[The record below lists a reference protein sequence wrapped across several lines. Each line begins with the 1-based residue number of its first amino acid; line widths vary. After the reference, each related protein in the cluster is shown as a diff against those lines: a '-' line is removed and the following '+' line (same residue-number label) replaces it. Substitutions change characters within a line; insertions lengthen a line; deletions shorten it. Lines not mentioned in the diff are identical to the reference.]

1 MKLVR
6 ISKGYKY
13 LKIRDMSEIEIQGAI
28 LYLYELISE
37 TEELEF
43 GESYTTINDVK
54 NLTYYCNLN
63 LQIQDYYYVK
73 GFYIGSLFMVEH
85 SYNTIFCLCSYS
97 KEFEESFVCR
107 IDLI

>member
-1 MKLVR
+1 MDLVR
-6 ISKGYKY
+6 ISKEYEE

-54 NLTYYCNLN
+54 NLTYYCSLN
-63 LQIQDYYYVK
+63 LQIQDCYYIK
-73 GFYIGSLFMVEH
+73 GFYISSLFMVEH
-85 SYNTIFCLCSYS
+85 SDNTIFCLSSNNEEC
-97 KEFEESFVCR
+97 EESFVCR
-107 IDLI
+107 IDIN